1 MKKLILIITSAYFMT
16 SCGVKKDNIQERQ
29 QRPSALKHGKIF
41 EQGGKK
47 YLFGGIDSAWNFDI
61 TNSSLIDSQYH
72 YGIGREQFHALID
85 PEFIS
90 EEEASTLY
98 DDSSRFLLF
107 TFRGESRAYGID
119 LLTYHEV
126 VNDVVN
132 GEPVAAAY
140 CILADLG
147 AMYSRKLGDTVLTF
161 ALSGFTYYDP
171 KVWDGL
177 DGFIWWDRETESTWW
192 PLTGK
197 GVSGPLKDVSLK
209 VFDEKSWE
217 QTTWGNIAGKH
228 KNLKVLKPGQV
239 MDVPLQLP
247 RFDQETT
254 ERIITIETVDAKS
267 PPKWGENIKN

>member
-1 MKKLILIITSAYFMT
+1 MIICGSFLA
-16 SCGVKKDNIQERQ
+16 SCAVKKDDAQRKE
-29 QRPSALKHGKIF
+29 QRPSAIKNGKII
-41 EQGGKK
+41 ENDGKK
-47 YLFGGIDSAWNFDI
+47 YLFGGNDSKWNFDI

-107 TFRGESRAYGID
+107 TFGGEARAYGID
-119 LLTYHEV
+119 LLTHHEV

-197 GVSGPLKDVSLK
+197 GVSGPLKDVPLK

-228 KNLKVLKPGQV
+228 ENLKVLKPGQV
-239 MDVPLQLP
+239 MEVPYQWP
-247 RFDQETT
+247 KFDQETT
-254 ERIITIETVDAKS
+254 ERIIAIENVVAKS
-267 PPKWGENIKN
+267 PPKWGENKKN